1 MFVDRAEIIVRGGK
15 GGDGCVSFRREKYVP
30 RGGPDG
36 GDGGRGGDVIIK
48 ATPQLGTLMD
58 LSSRREYAGG
68 DGRPGA
74 GKTRTGKSGEDVTIL
89 VPVGTLVMD
98 LDSGRT
104 LRDLAKEGLSII
116 AARGGKGGKGNA
128 RFATSI
134 NRAPRTAEPGEEG
147 EERRIR
153 LDLKLIAD
161 VGIIGL
167 PNAGKSTLLARL
179 SSARPKIASYPFTT
193 LEPQLGIV
201 EAGDFERF
209 VMADIPGL
217 IEGAHEG
224 AGLGSEFLR
233 HIERT
238 RFLLHL
244 VDIAPTH
251 GPTSFAAY
259 QSVRDELRQYSVA
272 LAAKPQMIVANKMD
286 LSGAAENLD
295 EFTRQVGAEVHAISA
310 VTGQGLPDLVRTILH
325 QLRGLDS
332 EAEHE

>member
-1 MFVDRAEIIVRGGK
+1 VFIDRAEITVQGGR

-48 ATPQLGTLMD
+48 ATPQLATLRD
-58 LSSRREYAGG
+58 LSSQREYAAD
-68 DGRPGA
+68 DGRRGT
-74 GKTRTGKSGEDVTIL
+74 GKDRSGKSGKDITLL
-89 VPVGTLVMD
+89 VPVGTIVVD
-98 LDSGRT
+98 LDTGRT
-104 LRDLAKEGLSII
+104 LRDLKKEGQSIV
-116 AARGGKGGKGNA
+116 AARGGRGGRGNA
-128 RFATSI
+128 RFATST

-147 EERRIR
+147 EARHIR

-167 PNAGKSTLLARL
+167 PNAGKSTFLARV

-201 EAGDFERF
+201 EVGDFERF
-209 VMADIPGL
+209 VVADIPGL

-244 VDIAPTH
+244 VDMAPLH
-251 GPTSFAAY
+251 GPSPFDAY
-259 QSVRDELRQYSVA
+259 EAVRDELREYSAA
-272 LAAKPQMIVANKMD
+272 LAAKPKMIVASKMD
-286 LSGAAENLD
+286 LTGAPENLD
-295 EFTRQVGAEVHAISA
+295 EFKQRIGRDVHAISA
-310 VTGQGLPDLVRTILH
+310 VTGQGIEELIRAIVQ
-325 QLRGLDS
+325 QLQELEP
-332 EAEHE
+332 EAGHG